1 MEKPPKVQT
10 TCKSYSKISDVVID
24 LFTEAK
30 TIFFSF
36 ICSIVKPYLKKYQC
50 EKPMYVDLKSIATNL
65 LQLIVKPEVLEKCK
79 TVKQL
84 AEINLD
90 KKGNLL
96 PINKVELS
104 FWCSWLLSKFNKQDI
119 TIDKTKKIKKEA
131 QCFVVSTLK
140 KSF

>member
-1 MEKPPKVQT
+1 
-10 TCKSYSKISDVVID
+10 
-24 LFTEAK
+24 
-30 TIFFSF
+30 
-36 ICSIVKPYLKKYQC
+36 
-50 EKPMYVDLKSIATNL
+50 MYVDLKSIATNL

-104 FWCSWLLSKFNKQDI
+104 FG
-119 TIDKTKKIKKEA
+119 
-131 QCFVVSTLK
+131 VHGY
-140 KSF
+140 